1 MKNFIKIFF
10 LLFFFL
16 KFTSLY
22 SEEQKIVYLDI
33 DQVLIQSK
41 AGINANKALRA
52 QQESEVKRLKKIEE
66 QLKEEEVKIISQKN
80 ILSKED
86 YKTEINNLR
95 NKAKKYRVDRKKTLD
110 QLTKK
115 NLSLTTN
122 FLKLLTPIIGEYSA
136 KNNISLV
143 VSKKNIII
151 GKSDLDITKPILEIV
166 NKKISKIDTK

>member
-41 AGINANKALRA
+41 AGINAKKALRT
-52 QQESEVKRLKKIEE
+52 QQENEVKRLKKLEE

-110 QLTKK
+110 QLTQK

-151 GKSDLDITKPILEIV
+151 GKSNLDITKPILEIV

>member
-41 AGINANKALRA
+41 AGINAKKALRA

-86 YKTEINNLR
+86 YKTEIDNLR

-151 GKSDLDITKPILEIV
+151 GKSDLDITKSILEIV

>member
-41 AGINANKALRA
+41 AGINAKKALRA

-95 NKAKKYRVDRKKTLD
+95 NKAKKYRLDRKKTLD

-151 GKSDLDITKPILEIV
+151 GKSDLDITRPILEIV

>member
-41 AGINANKALRA
+41 AGINAKKALRA

-66 QLKEEEVKIISQKN
+66 KLKEEEVKIISQKN

-95 NKAKKYRVDRKKTLD
+95 NKAKKYRLDRKKTLD

-151 GKSDLDITKPILEIV
+151 GKSDLDITRPILEIV

>member
-151 GKSDLDITKPILEIV
+151 GKSDLDITKSILEIV